1 MRKSVTALSAYAVF
15 IVLLGAADACGRS
28 DSIGWADRERPGRD
42 RTSGG
47 QAASVPAA
55 RGPAARGPTEAI
67 SPELAEYQR
76 VAKSLQGLRVKA
88 MEDETLAA
96 RWMTLLSEV
105 DSRVAQMDELKREL
119 VERQYEI
126 EARFAEAEQSGEEI
140 AEKERT
146 LLMQQYQN
154 IQSTLGGP
162 RNEVF
167 AQPEFARALENF
179 KAALYRKMRDLEP
192 QLAAEVDRLELLT
205 EQLYQSLES
214 VRPPLAK

>member
-42 RTSGG
+42 RASGR
-47 QAASVPAA
+47 QAAS
-55 RGPAARGPTEAI
+55 GPVTRGPTEAI

-76 VAKSLQGLRVKA
+76 VANSLQGLRLKA

-96 RWMTLLSEV
+96 RWTTLLSAV
-105 DSRVAQMDELKREL
+105 DSRVAQMDEFKRGL

-126 EARFAEAEQSGEEI
+126 EVRFAEAEESGEEI
-140 AEKERT
+140 AEEERT

-154 IQSTLGGP
+154 VQSTLGGP

-192 QLAAEVDRLELLT
+192 QLAAEVDRLESLT

-214 VRPPLAK
+214 VRPPQAK

>member
-42 RTSGG
+42 RASGR
-47 QAASVPAA
+47 QAASGPVT
-55 RGPAARGPTEAI
+55 RGLTEAI

-76 VAKSLQGLRVKA
+76 VANSLQGLRLKA

-96 RWMTLLSEV
+96 RWTTLLSAV
-105 DSRVAQMDELKREL
+105 DSRVAQMDEFKRGL

-126 EARFAEAEQSGEEI
+126 EGRFAKAEESGEEI
-140 AEKERT
+140 AEEERT

-154 IQSTLGGP
+154 VQSTLGDP

-192 QLAAEVDRLELLT
+192 QLAAEVDRLQFLT

-214 VRPPLAK
+214 VRPPQAK

>member
-1 MRKSVTALSAYAVF
+1 MRKSVTALSAYAAF

-47 QAASVPAA
+47 QAAS
-55 RGPAARGPTEAI
+55 GPAAREPTEAI

-96 RWMTLLSEV
+96 RWTTLLSAV
-105 DSRVAQMDELKREL
+105 DSRVAQMDEFKRGL

-126 EARFAEAEQSGEEI
+126 EVRFAEAEESGEEI
-140 AEKERT
+140 AEEERT

-154 IQSTLGGP
+154 VQSTLGDP

-167 AQPEFARALENF
+167 AQPEFARALEAY
-179 KAALYRKMRDLEP
+179 KAALYRKMRSLEP
-192 QLAAEVDRLELLT
+192 QRAAEVDRLEFLT
-205 EQLYQSLES
+205 KQLYQWLDS
-214 VRPPLAK
+214 VTPPPLAK

>member
-1 MRKSVTALSAYAVF
+1 MRESVTALSAYAVF

-42 RTSGG
+42 RTSAG
-47 QAASVPAA
+47 QAAS
-55 RGPAARGPTEAI
+55 GPAARGPTEAI
-67 SPELAEYQR
+67 SPQLAEYQR
-76 VAKSLQGLRVKA
+76 VAKSLQGLRLKA

-96 RWMTLLSEV
+96 RWTTLLSEV
-105 DSRVAQMDELKREL
+105 DSRVAQMDELKRGL
-119 VERQYEI
+119 VDRQYEI
-126 EARFAEAEQSGEEI
+126 EVRFAEAEESGEQI
-140 AEKERT
+140 AEEERT

-154 IQSTLGGP
+154 VQSTLGGP

-192 QLAAEVDRLELLT
+192 QRAAEVDRLESLT

>member
-42 RTSGG
+42 RASGR
-47 QAASVPAA
+47 QAAS
-55 RGPAARGPTEAI
+55 GPVTRGPTEAI
-67 SPELAEYQR
+67 SPKLAEYQR
-76 VAKSLQGLRVKA
+76 VAKSLQGLRLKA

-96 RWMTLLSEV
+96 RWTTLLSAV
-105 DSRVAQMDELKREL
+105 DSRVAQMDEFKRGL

-126 EARFAEAEQSGEEI
+126 EVRFAEAEESGEEI
-140 AEKERT
+140 AEEERT

-154 IQSTLGGP
+154 VQSTLGGP

-192 QLAAEVDRLELLT
+192 QLAAEVDRLQLLT

-214 VRPPLAK
+214 VSPPQAK